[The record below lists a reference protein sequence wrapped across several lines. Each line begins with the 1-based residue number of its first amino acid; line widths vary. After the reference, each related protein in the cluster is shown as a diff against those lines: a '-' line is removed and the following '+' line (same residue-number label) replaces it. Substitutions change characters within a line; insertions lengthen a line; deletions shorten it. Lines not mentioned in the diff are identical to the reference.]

1 MYKVS
6 KIHYFI
12 SLNGTNIKKIPLDP
26 NPRILRHF
34 TVKYSKNW
42 MINKVAPLKIE
53 KLQTFYI
60 FVTNKDIFIEFE
72 LEECI
77 RDVLYGVPD
86 ITFRENRKTF

>member
-1 MYKVS
+1 
-6 KIHYFI
+6 
-12 SLNGTNIKKIPLDP
+12 
-26 NPRILRHF
+26 
-34 TVKYSKNW
+34 
-42 MINKVAPLKIE
+42 MIDKVAPLKIE